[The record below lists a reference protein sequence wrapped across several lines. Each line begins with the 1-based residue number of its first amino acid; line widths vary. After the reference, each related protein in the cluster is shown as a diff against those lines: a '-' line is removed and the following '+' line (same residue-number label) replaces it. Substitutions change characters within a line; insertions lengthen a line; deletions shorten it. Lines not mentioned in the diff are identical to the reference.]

1 MDLSKAIRWAAELG
15 VSPGQPDS
23 KAACSPGLRLT
34 ALEHSEHLSI
44 VLSGKAN
51 TPDMLGTSQARDD

>member
-23 KAACSPGLRLT
+23 KAACTPGLRLT
-34 ALEHSEHLSI
+34 ALEHSAYLSI
-44 VLSGKAN
+44 VLFVKAS
-51 TPDMLGTSQARDD
+51 TPDILGNPQARDD